1 MKHLADQK
9 SLFEKYVYQIFLQ
22 DEKNEF
28 FFHQSLF
35 IIKKSDIKFYKSKK
49 NIIFNFFL
57 NFLKVI
63 IKILFSKKNKIN
75 KPLSL
80 KQKIIISHFNK
91 SNLKDLRE
99 NYFGKIV
106 DNNSSILFLNHTEIK
121 YSQDINLIPK
131 KLDLFTELKI
141 FMHLIRQYF
150 KFKKLLSRLPKKNY
164 EFNLILLS
172 SFISNASMLNIR
184 YYTYIKSILLG
195 KKQKDI
201 YFTFEGHAYERSI
214 IKAANECNHKT
225 FAYQHGSVSNLN
237 VGIY

>member
-1 MKHLADQK
+1 MKK
-9 SLFEKYVYQIFLQ
+9 T
-22 DEKNEF
+22 NF
-28 FFHQSLF
+28 FFTKAYLLLKNQILNF
-35 IIKKSDIKFYKSKK
+35 ISQK
-49 NIIFNFFL
+49 NITFNFYL

-75 KPLSL
+75 KPLLL
-80 KQKIIISHFNK
+80 KRKLIISHFNK
-91 SNLKDLRE
+91 SNLKDFKE

-150 KFKKLLSRLPKKNY
+150 KFKKMLSRLPKKNN

-184 YYTYIKSILLG
+184 YYTYIKSILLH
-195 KKQKDI
+195 KKLKDI
-201 YFTFEGHAYERSI
+201 YLTLRVMHMNVQLSKQQMNLI
-214 IKAANECNHKT
+214 IKLLPINMVL
-225 FAYQHGSVSNLN
+225 YP
-237 VGIY
+237 I